1 MISMICVLTELRP
14 IRPKMIDVDVQLAC
28 DVEDLPPGG
37 NEFSGEI
44 EHWVKSALAF
54 PGVEWSRDL
63 PWSFSEPVRLAAQLT
78 VRIVGAE
85 EGATLNRDY
94 RGRDGA
100 TNVLSFPFDEP
111 FMLQPPLL
119 GDIVICAPVLVTQ
132 AGQQN
137 KSLQAHWAH
146 LVVHGVLHLLG
157 YDHMEEGQA
166 REMETLEIGILA
178 ELGFADPY
186 H

>member
-1 MISMICVLTELRP
+1 MISTICALTELRP
-14 IRPKMIDVDVQLAC
+14 TREMMIDTDVQLAC

-37 NEFSGEI
+37 NEIAGQI
-44 EHWVKSALAF
+44 EHWVQTALGF
-54 PGVEWSRDL
+54 PGVEWNRGL
-63 PWSFSEPVRLAAQLT
+63 PWSFSEPLERAAQLT

-85 EGATLNRDY
+85 EGAALNRDF
-94 RGRDGA
+94 RGRAGA

-119 GDIVICAPVLVTQ
+119 GDIVICAPVLVTE
-132 AGQQN
+132 AEQQK
-137 KSLQAHWAH
+137 KSLQSHWAH

-157 YDHMEEGQA
+157 YDHLDDNQAHDMEA
-166 REMETLEIGILA
+166 LEIGILA
-178 ELGFADPY
+178 ELGIADPY

>member
-1 MISMICVLTELRP
+1 MINMTDALTELPTRVQ
-14 IRPKMIDVDVQLAC
+14 MIDTDVQLAC

-37 NEFSGEI
+37 NEIAGQI
-44 EHWVKSALAF
+44 EHWVQTALTF
-54 PGVEWSRDL
+54 PGVEWCRDL
-63 PWSFSEPVRLAAQLT
+63 PWSFAEPFRRGAQLT

-85 EGATLNRDY
+85 EGTALNRDF

-111 FMLQPPLL
+111 FMLRPPLL
-119 GDIVICAPVLVTQ
+119 GDIVICAPILVMQ
-132 AGQQN
+132 AGEQN

-166 REMETLEIGILA
+166 RVMETLEVGILA